1 MRKLAEYPLWMMR
14 FVGFGKCANAWALF
28 GTVIGSMVLIVTA
41 DEVPDIVLNSTA
53 LMFIITIDDNL
64 VTQRD

>member
-1 MRKLAEYPLWMMR
+1 MRKLADFPLWMMK
-14 FVGFGKCANAWALF
+14 FVGFGKFANAWALYF
-28 GTVIGSMVLIVTA
+28 TVIGSMILIVTA